1 MIEFGKT
8 LRIAREAKG
17 YTTSQVA
24 DMTRMLVQVVEGL
37 ENENFSRIVAPIY
50 GRGFVKLYCEAVGLD
65 PKPLVEAFMDIYSG
79 NREME
84 IRERETP
91 SASALAAE
99 PIPAAKT
106 EPVTKPEP
114 AAKPE
119 PVASEP
125 SAKEPTFDFG
135 FNNGTSRY
143 AAPLPLDDKREF
155 RLPAINW
162 RLVILAGGAIL
173 VVLAVASG
181 IRALYRATMTAPSAE
196 SEETERTEAAPA
208 TAAPVEDAK
217 PSSDAGPRKP
227 LALKPFYID

>member
-91 SASALAAE
+91 PAPAPAAE
-99 PIPAAKT
+99 PI
-106 EPVTKPEP
+106 P

-135 FNNGTSRY
+135 VNSGPSRY

-162 RLVILAGGAIL
+162 RLVILAGGAL
-173 VVLAVASG
+173 LFLLAVATG

-196 SEETERTEAAPA
+196 SAATERTDAAPA
-208 TAAPVEDAK
+208 PDSPSAVTT

>member
-91 SASALAAE
+91 SASAPAAE
-99 PIPAAKT
+99 PI
-106 EPVTKPEP
+106 P